1 MADNKEEI
9 LHKIRQGRFIENN
22 GRVIRM
28 INITRITYMRLSD
41 CLYALGDI
49 AEADFL
55 DCINFLS
62 CAEYIELRTIKG
74 KQPAKLSD
82 CNYEDLEAKLTQK
95 GIRLTSGHVVD
106 DLIDM

>member
-22 GRVIRM
+22 GRVLRM
-28 INITRITYMRLSD
+28 INIVRTTYMKLED
-41 CLYALGDI
+41 CLYALDDI

-62 CAEYIELRTIKG
+62 CADYIELRTIKG
-74 KQPAKLSD
+74 RQPAQLAD
-82 CNYEDLEAKLTQK
+82 HDYEDLEAKLTEK
-95 GIRLTSGHVVD
+95 GIRLCAGHVID
-106 DLIDM
+106 DLIDI